1 MASSMALLVRRG
13 AVCRSCLLAYATN
26 IAPTQ
31 RRDIS
36 TSWLKKTEEARAQ
49 WEQRAREIQ
58 EGKRQNFWDM
68 LEERGYVKDTAGSKE
83 TIRELMRT
91 KRIGAYVGVDPTAS
105 SMHVGHLL
113 PLMPLFWMY
122 MHGYG
127 AYTLLGGST
136 VKIGDP
142 TDRIKDRDPI
152 SKADLAMN
160 VTKMHFQMKKLWANV
175 ELQARRFGYQKE
187 WAWKRGLVNNNTW
200 WNSVPMLEVLKRVG
214 AFMRIGPM
222 LSRDT
227 VKRKMTEGNGVS
239 FAEFSYPIMQG
250 WDWWML
256 FSRNKV
262 QMQIGGSDQY
272 GNIVTG
278 VELVKAARDSE
289 PDPSRRL
296 PAESPLDDPVGF
308 TVPLLTDSS
317 GAKFGKSAGNAVWLD
332 QYMTPTFDLYGYF
345 VRRPDADVE
354 KLLKLFT
361 FLPLEEI
368 KKVMAE
374 QVEDPAKRVAQHRL
388 AYEVVTLVHGEAAAK
403 EAQEQHRMM
412 YGKGGPIIQFTTTKA
427 PGDEYAAPS
436 GEPTTPNNAPRID
449 MILPESLIM
458 GKSIGRILYAAGLAS
473 SAKEGHRL
481 AAQQA
486 AYVGGMPGR
495 SPGKGE
501 PMNPAQL
508 TWNPVKL
515 WFPQETQKYLID
527 GKILILRKGKHN
539 VRVIQ
544 MVSDEEYKAS
554 GQHYPGQPYTGRLRA
569 LREHMAALKAGKMTP
584 REVREAM
591 QQPTEEDDGAILKF
605 PKEKNPEQ
613 TKLEAQ
619 LEELLREAEEK
630 EKKEKEK
637 EKEEKEESA
646 DTKPGA
652 SS

>member
-1 MASSMALLVRRG
+1 
-13 AVCRSCLLAYATN
+13 
-26 IAPTQ
+26 
-31 RRDIS
+31 
-36 TSWLKKTEEARAQ
+36 
-49 WEQRAREIQ
+49 
-58 EGKRQNFWDM
+58 
-68 LEERGYVKDTAGSKE
+68 
-83 TIRELMRT
+83 MRT

-152 SKADLAMN
+152 SKADLALN

-175 ELQARRFGYQKE
+175 ELQAKRFGYEKE

-200 WNSVPMLEVLKRVG
+200 WNSVPMLEVLRRVG

-289 PDPSRRL
+289 PDASKRL
-296 PAESPLDDPVGF
+296 PAEGPLDDPVGF

-317 GAKFGKSAGNAVWLD
+317 GAKFGKSAGNAIWLD
-332 QYMTPTFDLYGYF
+332 QFMTPTFDLYGYF

-354 KLLKLFT
+354 NLLKLFT
-361 FLPLEEI
+361 FMPLEEI
-368 KKVMAE
+368 QKVMAE
-374 QVEDPAKRVAQHRL
+374 QTVDPSKRVAQHRL
-388 AYEVVTLVHGEAAAK
+388 AYEVATLVHGEAAAK

-412 YGKGGPIIQFTTTKA
+412 FGKGGPIIQFTTKA
-427 PGDEYAAPS
+427 QGDEYAAPL

-458 GKSIGRILYAAGLAS
+458 GKSIGRILFAAGLAE
-473 SAKEGHRL
+473 SAKQGHRL
-481 AAQQA
+481 AEQQA

-495 SPGKGE
+495 TGGKGE

-515 WFPQETQKYLID
+515 WFPQETQRYLID

-544 MVSDEEYKAS
+544 MVSDEEYRAS
-554 GQHYPGQPYTGRLRA
+554 GQSYPGQPYTGRLRA
-569 LREHMAALKAGKMTP
+569 IREHMAALKAGKMTP
-584 REVREAM
+584 QEVREAM
-591 QQPTEEDDGAILKF
+591 QQPAEEDDGSLLKF

-613 TKLEAQ
+613 TRLETQ
-619 LEELLREAEEK
+619 LEELLKEAES
-630 EKKEKEK
+630 KEKE
-637 EKEEKEESA
+637 SSS
-646 DTKPGA
+646 TK
-652 SS
+652 SETTS